1 MPATDSRDARILNSR
16 TMISVNEY
24 HLIAQLTDSNVSLSQ
39 PVLKPFWRFLVILV
53 AMVIVVGPLP
63 RVIMKGNA

>member
-1 MPATDSRDARILNSR
+1 
-16 TMISVNEY
+16 MISVNEY